1 MQNHCLLSCGHTPH
15 LHPCIN
21 FILEP
26 TCCSILPTAQT
37 DAGKVSVLPPLHY
50 YGCPVHRN
58 LEVTGSNHDQILP
71 CCGYSPSCGK
81 EASAL
86 KPRGNVASCIH
97 YTHSSFVPRRKSQP
111 PPIPP
116 QSPCLMLCPIVFH
129 QSWGARERP
138 RSESTQKHSSISTCP
153 PYALLLLRNQL
164 ENHFRPILL
173 GKENFLL
180 NAVFHLIKCHVYYLH

>member
-1 MQNHCLLSCGHTPH
+1 MATPLTSTLALTSFWSQLAAPSSQLHKQMRVKYQSCHFYTITP
-15 LHPCIN
+15 
-21 FILEP
+21 
-26 TCCSILPTAQT
+26 
-37 DAGKVSVLPPLHY
+37 

-116 QSPCLMLCPIVFH
+116 QSLCLMLCPIVFH